1 MDIITS
7 SFCAIKTPHEKNTF
21 ISFETQVYYRRNE
34 YLLMFFRTPFLY
46 ESKEGIKR
54 GEANHYIIYPP
65 KSDAK
70 HGSSDVGFVNDWIFF
85 TQNITGDLI
94 EKFKLP
100 IFEPFKIGNQSI
112 IEPYI
117 KKIEHEKKY
126 KNKGFE
132 ERITVII
139 IDMLIALGRE
149 YELESKKINRAFN
162 VIDSARR
169 FMLENYSEKITIEM
183 LSKRANFSTSRFCVL
198 YNEFFNSTPI
208 DDLLNI
214 RMENAKTMLRFG
226 DYTISEIAD
235 MCGFSSVHYFSR
247 KFKERIGK
255 SPTDYRNGSVL

>member
-7 SFCAIKTPHEKNTF
+7 SFCAIKTPHEKNAF
-21 ISFETQVYYRRNE
+21 ISFETQKQLRRNE

-85 TQNITGDLI
+85 SDNMTGDLI
-94 EKFKLP
+94 KEFNLP

-117 KKIEHEKKY
+117 KKIEQEKNYKY
-126 KNKGFE
+126 KGFE
-132 ERITVII
+132 VRITVII

-149 YELESKKINRAFN
+149 WEFEGKKVNRAYN
-162 VIDSARR
+162 VIDSTRR

-183 LSKRANFSTSRFCVL
+183 LAKRANFSQSRFCVL
-198 YNEFFNSTPI
+198 YNKFFNSTPI

-214 RMENAKTMLRFG
+214 RIEKAQAMLKFS
-226 DYTISEIAD
+226 DYTVSEIAD
-235 MCGFSSVHYFSR
+235 MCGFSSIHYFSR
-247 KFKERIGK
+247 KFKERVGR
-255 SPTDYRNGSVL
+255 SPTDYRNGNVS

>member
-1 MDIITS
+1 M
-7 SFCAIKTPHEKNTF
+7 
-21 ISFETQVYYRRNE
+21 
-34 YLLMFFRTPFLY
+34 
-46 ESKEGIKR
+46 
-54 GEANHYIIYPP
+54 
-65 KSDAK
+65 
-70 HGSSDVGFVNDWIFF
+70 
-85 TQNITGDLI
+85 
-94 EKFKLP
+94 
-100 IFEPFKIGNQSI
+100 
-112 IEPYI
+112 
-117 KKIEHEKKY
+117 
-126 KNKGFE
+126 
-132 ERITVII
+132 
-139 IDMLIALGRE
+139 
-149 YELESKKINRAFN
+149 NRAFN